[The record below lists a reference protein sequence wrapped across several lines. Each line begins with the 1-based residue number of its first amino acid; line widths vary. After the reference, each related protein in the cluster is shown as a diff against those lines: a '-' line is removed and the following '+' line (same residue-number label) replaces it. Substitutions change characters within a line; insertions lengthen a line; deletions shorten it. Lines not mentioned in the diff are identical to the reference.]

1 MREKSCM
8 IVVPEN
14 EEDIR
19 IEKVLARLENSND
32 IKMTGE
38 LKKKKNEEDDDIPGV
53 AMTLSIDGR
62 EYKIAL
68 AVLHVEIPE
77 FFRTVHAFSDL
88 DFQKIEKIQV
98 DMCVE
103 MEYSKDFLTSY
114 HDQLRI
120 INLLVPDAEMET
132 GQISQKIDRG
142 KHTTRHSELFRV
154 EEDSYI
160 FDTPGF
166 SSL

>member
-98 DMCVE
+98 D
-103 MEYSKDFLTSY
+103 
-114 HDQLRI
+114 
-120 INLLVPDAEMET
+120 
-132 GQISQKIDRG
+132 KIGRA
-142 KHTTRHSELFRV
+142 HV
-154 EEDSYI
+154 
-160 FDTPGF
+160 
-166 SSL
+166 